1 MAQSTQMICKPNCRN
16 RWGRGGLPVE
26 VESVVFCRWNRW
38 RCCCGSRLVRI
49 SFPLDSIVLIPRLS
63 QLSLLTAKPE
73 AVNFSFLLFILSR
86 EEQAMNFSFVDK
98 KFFSPVKNN
107 NPPEVIIWLKSF
119 LSASDGEQI
128 FVSNRRIKK
137 YKVKTIAQTMGLV
150 TQGRFQNESSSIVL
164 SLFQE

>member
-1 MAQSTQMICKPNCRN
+1 
-16 RWGRGGLPVE
+16 
-26 VESVVFCRWNRW
+26 
-38 RCCCGSRLVRI
+38 
-49 SFPLDSIVLIPRLS
+49 
-63 QLSLLTAKPE
+63 
-73 AVNFSFLLFILSR
+73 
-86 EEQAMNFSFVDK
+86 MNFSFVDK